1 MVQRKETCLW
11 ETKSWNC
18 IFQHWH
24 VEITLPALIGRDNTS
39 LTLTS
44 ICGTSSS
51 SHSVMHGTSRY
62 SVFVM
67 SACSPHCKQCCYYPL
82 LVFWF
87 CLQSMTKLDLC
98 ILSFMSIWQHYAHGM
113 AVLLRRPISSSSV
126 RDALLAE
133 NYNYRWSSGVL
144 EYRGSMKGEQ
154 GHKNSWSSKRWTSK
168 ENTVGATASCAFRR
182 WLP

>member
-24 VEITLPALIGRDNTS
+24 VEITVYVALLVAVIQLCTERVDILFCYVCVLTS
-39 LTLTS
+39 LQAVLLLS
-44 ICGTSSS
+44 IVGFL
-51 SHSVMHGTSRY
+51 VLFAKRDEAR
-62 SVFVM
+62 FV
-67 SACSPHCKQCCYYPL
+67 Y
-82 LVFWF
+82 FF
-87 CLQSMTKLDLC
+87 
-98 ILSFMSIWQHYAHGM
+98 SFMSIWQHYAHGM

>member
-24 VEITLPALIGRDNTS
+24 VEITVYVA
-39 LTLTS
+39 
-44 ICGTSSS
+44 
-51 SHSVMHGTSRY
+51 
-62 SVFVM
+62 
-67 SACSPHCKQCCYYPL
+67 L
-82 LVFWF
+82 LVAVMQLCTERVDILFSLCLRAHLIASSVVIIHCCFFWF
-87 CLQSMTKLDLC
+87 CLQNMTKLDLC

>member
-11 ETKSWNC
+11 ETKNWNC

-24 VEITLPALIGRDNTS
+24 VEITLLWHWQVYVAL
-39 LTLTS
+39 LVA
-44 ICGTSSS
+44 
-51 SHSVMHGTSRY
+51 VMHGTSRY

-87 CLQSMTKLDLC
+87 CLQNMTKLDLC